1 MSTIQIITLTEIRNY
16 ETSPQ
21 FDSFAR
27 KKFFTLPI
35 GLTKEVENLRNSS
48 GKIAFVLQVGY
59 FRSSQRFF
67 GSQFYQADIAFVA
80 GRLAL
85 PIPVS
90 LEIPKQSLA
99 RHRKIIAEF
108 YGFRNLSKI
117 DKEQM
122 IAETAD
128 LVKQF
133 HHPAEVFR
141 QTVRKLNSRK
151 FVLPGYDFLA
161 TIISR
166 EIYQRKL
173 ALSQINKES
182 LSTEQKQLLDSL
194 LKKEESTSEDTME
207 LDSITG
213 ESGFRAKLTLL
224 KNPSQSLKPAAI
236 KSNLNDWN
244 LLQSIYEKISDV
256 IGKLSLSCE
265 TLHYYA
271 NAVLKSELFQISRQK
286 DETRYLHLLAF
297 ITSQTFRYQDIV
309 VDSFLQTVQN
319 VTNSATAEL
328 REKLF
333 RERREKRSELR
344 FFLQNVETE
353 VFQPLISVE
362 EIVASNNLTADE
374 KISQIQFTLSKF
386 SASRP
391 AVENQMSKMLAETDP
406 TSGTRE
412 FYNILE
418 QKSLTLQKRTADII
432 RLLRVDKKSVNR
444 DLFKAL
450 EYFQAKDGQIEKTAP
465 REFLSE
471 KEQNAINFDDKKFP
485 VSLYKIL
492 LFQKIAGGIKSGK
505 VNFTASHK
513 YRSLEDYLIP
523 VAEWKNNKT
532 NLLEK
537 AELSAWLDFAVRK
550 SELSKIIHQIF
561 IKVNQK
567 LNKNQWFKQ
576 KSTDH
581 WTISTPPID
590 KNEFSGLKQFFPTR
604 QMISLGEVFSTV
616 NEATNFLEDFTQ
628 WQTSSKLRHP
638 SNKTFCAAIIGYGCE
653 IGIGKMSHIA
663 KNVNES
669 ELENAVN
676 WYLSNEN
683 LLAANSHL
691 VDFIGQIELPNL
703 YRRYQDK
710 LHTSSDGQKYEV
722 SVPSLNANYSFKYCG
737 QNKGVSVYSFIDE
750 RHLLFY
756 STVISS
762 SEREAAYVID
772 GLLHN
777 EAIKSD
783 IHSTDSHGFT
793 EVVFAVTHLLGF
805 TFAPRLKTLYK
816 HQLYSFE
823 KRKVYT
829 KKGFS
834 ILPDASI
841 NLKLIE
847 ENWDSILRFVA
858 TIKLKRT
865 TASQLFKRLN
875 SYSNQH
881 PLYQALKEF
890 GKIIKTLFILQYV
903 DDVELR
909 QSIEKQLS
917 KIEQSQKFAKVIAFG
932 NNQEFSEGDKQMQD
946 IIANCRR
953 LIENMVI
960 CWNYLFLTQKLT
972 ELPNEH
978 STRELL
984 ETFKNSSIITWQHIN
999 FHGEYDFSEE
1009 KTRDSI
1015 GFDLPKILNWKLEE
1029 NEK

>member
-1 MSTIQIITLTEIRNY
+1 MPPN
-16 ETSPQ
+16 

-27 KKFFTLPI
+27 KKFFTLPFS
-35 GLTKEVENLRNSS
+35 LSKQVESLRTSS

-59 FRSSQRFF
+59 FRSSRRFF
-67 GSQFYQADIAFVA
+67 GDQFYPADIAFVA
-80 GRLAL
+80 GRFSL
-85 PIPVS
+85 PIPIS
-90 LEIPKQSLA
+90 LEIPKQTLA
-99 RHRKIIAEF
+99 RHRQLIAEF
-108 YGFRNLSKI
+108 YGFRRLSKT
-117 DKEQM
+117 DKEQLM
-122 IAETAD
+122 SETAD

-133 HHPAEVFR
+133 HRPAEVFR

-151 FVLPGYDFLA
+151 FVLPGYHFLA
-161 TIISR
+161 KIISR
-166 EIYQRKL
+166 EIYKRKL
-173 ALSQINKES
+173 VLSQTIKES
-182 LSTEQKQLLDSL
+182 LSKEQKQMLDSL
-194 LKKEESTSEDTME
+194 LEKEESNFDFISDADSEDNE
-207 LDSITG
+207 L
-213 ESGFRAKLTLL
+213 GFRAKLTLL

-236 KSNLNDWN
+236 KSNLNDWKV
-244 LLQSIYEKISDV
+244 LQSIYEKMSDV
-256 IGKLSLSCE
+256 IGKLELSSE
-265 TLHYYA
+265 TLRYYA

-297 ITSQTFRYQDIV
+297 IASQTFRYQDVV

-319 VTNSATAEL
+319 VTNSATYEL

-344 FFLQNVETE
+344 LFLQE
-353 VFQPLISVE
+353 VKAEIFQPLLSVE
-362 EIVASNNLTADE
+362 EIVASDNLTADE
-374 KISQIQFTLSKF
+374 KISRIE
-386 SASRP
+386 SALLNLPESRP
-391 AVENQMSKMLAETDP
+391 AMENQITKMLAETDAA
-406 TSGTRE
+406 SGTRE
-412 FYNILE
+412 FYDILE
-418 QKSLTLQKRTADII
+418 QKSLTLQKRTADVI
-432 RLLRVDKKSVNR
+432 RLLRVDEKSVNR

-450 EYFQAKDGQIEKTAP
+450 EYFQTKDGQIEKNAP

-471 KEQNAINFDDKKFP
+471 KEQKAISFNDKKFP

-505 VNFTASHK
+505 VNFTTSHK

-523 VAEWKNNKT
+523 LAEWKNDKA

-537 AELSAWLDFAVRK
+537 AELVRWLDFAVRQ
-550 SELSKIIHQIF
+550 SELSKIVHQTF
-561 IKVNQK
+561 TKVNQK
-567 LNKNQWFKQ
+567 LEKNQWFKQ

-581 WTISTPPID
+581 WIISTPPID
-590 KNEFSGLKQFFPTR
+590 KNEFSGLKRFFPTR

-616 NEATNFLEDFTQ
+616 NQATNFLEDFTH
-628 WQTSSKLRHP
+628 WQTSTKLKRP
-638 SNKTFCAAIIGYGCE
+638 SNKAFCAAIISYGCE

-663 KNVNES
+663 KNINEN
-669 ELENAVN
+669 ELENTVN

-691 VDFIGQIELPNL
+691 IDFIGQMELPNL

-722 SVPSLNANYSFKYCG
+722 SVPSLNANYSFKYFG

-762 SEREAAYVID
+762 SEREAAFVID

-777 EAIKSD
+777 EAVKSD

-805 TFAPRLKTLYK
+805 TFAPRLKTPYK

-823 KRKVYT
+823 KRKTYT
-829 KKGFS
+829 KKDFS
-834 ILPDASI
+834 ILPNASI
-841 NLKLIE
+841 NTKLIE

-875 SYSNQH
+875 SYSNKH

-917 KIEQSQKFAKVIAFG
+917 KIEQSQKFAKAIAFG

-946 IIANCRR
+946 IIANSRR
-953 LIENMVI
+953 LIENMII
-960 CWNYLFLTQKLT
+960 CWNYLCLTQKLT
-972 ELPNEH
+972 EMTNEP
-978 STRELL
+978 EKQQLL

-999 FHGEYDFSEE
+999 FHGEYDFSQE
-1009 KTRDSI
+1009 KTKDSI
-1015 GFDLPKILNWKLEE
+1015 GFNLPKILNWKPEE
-1029 NEK
+1029 NGQ

>member
-1 MSTIQIITLTEIRNY
+1 MSNIKILTPTEIRNY
-16 ETSPQ
+16 ESPPT
-21 FDSFAR
+21 FDSFQR

-35 GLTKEVENLRNSS
+35 GLIKEVESVRTSS
-48 GKIAFVLQVGY
+48 GKTAFILQAGY

-67 GSQFYQADIAFVA
+67 GNNFFQSDIAFVA
-80 GRLAL
+80 GRLDL
-85 PIPVS
+85 SVPKS
-90 LEIPKQSLA
+90 LEIPKQTLA
-99 RHRKIIAEF
+99 RHRQTIAEF
-108 YGFRNLSKI
+108 YGFRSLSKN
-117 DKEQM
+117 DKEQL
-122 IAETAD
+122 IVETAD

-133 HHPAEVFR
+133 HRPAEVFR
-141 QTVRKLNSRK
+141 QTIKKLNSRK

-161 TIISR
+161 TMISR
-166 EIYQRKL
+166 EIFQRKL
-173 ALSQINKES
+173 ALSQIVKETLS
-182 LSTEQKQLLDSL
+182 LEQKQLLDSL
-194 LKKEESTSEDTME
+194 LEKEEITS
-207 LDSITG
+207 DSDSDSETN
-213 ESGFRAKLTLL
+213 ESFRAKITLL

-236 KSNLNDWN
+236 KSNLNDWKV
-244 LLQSIYEKISDV
+244 LQSIYEKISNV
-256 IGKLSLSCE
+256 IENLDLSSE
-265 TLHYYA
+265 TLRYYA

-297 ITSQTFRYQDIV
+297 IASQTFRYQDVV

-319 VTNSATAEL
+319 ITNSASQEL

-333 RERREKRSELR
+333 RERKQRRSELR
-344 FFLQNVETE
+344 SFVQTIQMDI
-353 VFQPLISVE
+353 FQPFLVVDQ
-362 EIVASNNLTADE
+362 IVASDKLPPDE
-374 KISQIQFTLSKF
+374 KLSEIKTILLDFHESRQAIERQISEMLDNTDS
-386 SASRP
+386 SAGDS
-391 AVENQMSKMLAETDP
+391 
-406 TSGTRE
+406 E
-412 FYNILE
+412 FYNVLE

-432 RLLRVDKKSVNR
+432 RLLQVDEKSVNQN
-444 DLFKAL
+444 LFKAL
-450 EYFQAKDGQIEKTAP
+450 QYFQTKDGHLEKNAP
-465 REFLSE
+465 QEFLSE
-471 KEQNAINFDDKKFP
+471 KEQNAMNTGDKKFP

-523 VAEWKNNKT
+523 LVEWENNKV

-537 AELSAWLDFAVRK
+537 AELSRWLDFSAHE
-550 SELSKIIHQIF
+550 SELSKITHQTF
-561 IKVNQK
+561 TRVNQK
-567 LNKNQWFKQ
+567 LNDNQWFKQ
-576 KSTDH
+576 GSGDH
-581 WTISTPPID
+581 WTISTPAID
-590 KNEFSGLKQFFPTR
+590 KSEFSGLKQYFPTR
-604 QMISLGEVFSTV
+604 QLISLGEVFSTV
-616 NEATNFLEDFTQ
+616 NKATDFLEDFTH
-628 WQTSSKLRHP
+628 WQTSTKLKRP
-638 SNKTFCAAIIGYGCE
+638 SSKTFCAAIIGYGCE
-653 IGIGKMSHIA
+653 IGIGKMSYIA
-663 KNVNES
+663 KNINEN
-669 ELENAVN
+669 ELENTVN

-691 VDFIGQIELPNL
+691 VDFIGQMELPNL

-722 SVPSLNANYSFKYCG
+722 SVPSLNANYSFKYFG

-823 KRKVYT
+823 KRKTYT
-829 KKGFS
+829 KKDFS

-841 NLKLIE
+841 NTKLIE

-875 SYSNQH
+875 SYSNKH
-881 PLYQALKEF
+881 SLYQALKEF

-917 KIEQSQKFAKVIAFG
+917 KIEQSQKFAKAIAFG
-932 NNQEFSEGDKQMQD
+932 NNQEFSEGDKQIQD
-946 IIANCRR
+946 IIANSRR
-953 LIENMVI
+953 LIENMII
-960 CWNYLFLTQKLT
+960 CWNYLCLTQKLT
-972 ELPNEH
+972 EIINE
-978 STRELL
+978 SEKQQLL
-984 ETFKNSSIITWQHIN
+984 TTFKKSSIITWQHIN

-1009 KTRDSI
+1009 KTKDSI
-1015 GFDLPKILNWKLEE
+1015 GFNLPKILSWKPEE
-1029 NEK
+1029 NGE